1 MIGLAHV
8 ADIAQTDDLSSDGA
22 SWWTHA
28 RCNDGNGGLVDVFF
42 SRELH
47 DIARAKRLCLS
58 CPALVPCLE
67 GALER
72 REPWG
77 VWGGQL
83 FVDGTIVAIK
93 RRPGRP
99 PNVPRPTDRL
109 PEVPLP
115 EHLRALPDTHRSA
128 AVAPRRRRGR
138 APAHNESRPIGAR
151 DQDPRQSRPSQMSG
165 PRRLA
170 SVWS

>member
-1 MIGLAHV
+1 MIDLTDRT
-8 ADIAQTDDLSSDGA
+8 ADQADQPRTGGA
-22 SWWTHA
+22 AWWTHA
-28 RCNDGNGGLVDVFF
+28 RCNDGSGRLADVFF

-58 CPALVPCLE
+58 CQALIPCLE

-83 FVDGTIVAIK
+83 FVDGTIVAYK
-93 RRPGRP
+93 RRRGRP
-99 PNVPRPTDRL
+99 RKVPRPEDQL

-115 EHLRALPDTHRSA
+115 EHLRGVPVVRIA
-128 AVAPRRRRGR
+128 
-138 APAHNESRPIGAR
+138 
-151 DQDPRQSRPSQMSG
+151 
-165 PRRLA
+165 
-170 SVWS
+170 